1 MAEGAEALGYYT
13 LSAHNVKRDE
23 LPEEIIRK
31 LKLPKYPFIPATLM
45 GRLEVHTDRKGK
57 RIGEMLLMDALERSL
72 ANSKNIASFAVVVDT
87 KENAI
92 GFYRRYGFL
101 HLPPGNRMF
110 LPMRT
115 IEKLFTPAQESIA
128 GQALGRQTGAPH
140 RNVRQYLGE

>member
-115 IEKLFTPAQESIA
+115 IEKLFTPEQEPVA
-128 GQALGRQTGAPH
+128 GQGLGGQTEL
-140 RNVRQYLGE
+140 QT

>member
-128 GQALGRQTGAPH
+128 GQALGGQTEL
-140 RNVRQYLGE
+140 QT